1 MPDTWTMV
9 TDFTLLRG
17 VTLLAAQ
24 GPDGRARTASYW
36 YNSLLAGETH
46 RLGLNERK
54 GGMRGG

>member
-1 MPDTWTMV
+1 MV